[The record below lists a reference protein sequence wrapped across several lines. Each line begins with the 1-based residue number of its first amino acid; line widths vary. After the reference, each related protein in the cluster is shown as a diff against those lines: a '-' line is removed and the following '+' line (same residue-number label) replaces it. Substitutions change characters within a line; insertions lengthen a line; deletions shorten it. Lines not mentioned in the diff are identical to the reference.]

1 VKERVKMGDSTDN
14 SKISIYLMDIHR
26 VYHTK
31 IKTCSACWIG
41 HLAFS
46 KHPCPFAKEKNLSLA
61 G

>member
-1 VKERVKMGDSTDN
+1 VKERVKMGDFTDN
-14 SKISIYLMDIHR
+14 SKISIYLVYIRR

-41 HLAFS
+41 HLAFQNT
-46 KHPCPFAKEKNLSLA
+46 PAPFAKEKNLSLA